1 MVSLE
6 TERLLLRPFREEDYL
21 DLYEYAKTDLVGPRA
36 GWMPH
41 KSVEESKEIVKMLMV
56 DGSFAVVLKSEN
68 KLIGSIAVHNRVP
81 KGVIKEDGQMEVGYC
96 LNPSY
101 WGKGY
106 MPEAVKEIIRY
117 SFIELRLNIL
127 WIAHTIDNTNSQR
140 VIEKSGFNYRFT
152 GEDVFIRLNN
162 KKVINKC
169 YSITREEYLN
179 FM

>member
-1 MVSLE
+1 MKGLY
-6 TERLLLRPFREEDYL
+6 TERLILRPWREEDYL

-41 KSVEESKEIVKMLMV
+41 KDVEESKEIIKMLIA
-56 DGSFAVVLKSEN
+56 DNSFAIELKEE
-68 KLIGSIAVHNRVP
+68 KKVIGSIALHNRVP
-81 KGVIKEDGQMEVGYC
+81 NGVIKQDDQMEVGYC

-101 WGKGY
+101 WGQGY
-106 MPEAVKEIIRY
+106 MPEAVEEIIRY
-117 SFIELRLNIL
+117 SFIDLTLNVL
-127 WIAHTIDNTNSQR
+127 WIAHSEDNINSQR

-152 GEDVFIRLNN
+152 GEGVYERLGN

-179 FM
+179 NK